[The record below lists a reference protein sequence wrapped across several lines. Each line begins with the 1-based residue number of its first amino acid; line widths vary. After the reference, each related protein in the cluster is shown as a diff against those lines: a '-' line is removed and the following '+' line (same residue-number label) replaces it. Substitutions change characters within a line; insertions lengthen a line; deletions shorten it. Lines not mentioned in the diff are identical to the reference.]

1 MTAEQI
7 KKRISYYEDKLHQEQ
22 ERQHAVLNR
31 QGWGYGMRNS
41 KIGVSTTKE
50 DKIKAKIAEL
60 KSKLK

>member
-31 QGWGYGMRNS
+31 QGWGYGMRHS
-41 KIGVSTTKE
+41 KIGVSTTRE

-60 KSKLK
+60 KSKIY